1 MNDNL
6 FIKKIIFE
14 REKVIDFEQYPFNI
28 EIIKNLHEL
37 TITSPVTFLI
47 GENGIGK
54 STFIEAIAVSLGL
67 NAEGGTQN
75 FNFSTKNTTSEL
87 SNYFIIPKYNYP
99 KTKFFLRAETFY
111 NVASEID
118 NLEIDNYYGGSLH
131 ECSHGE
137 SFLRLIQNRFTQN
150 GLYILDEPESALS
163 PQSQMSLLYLIDE
176 LVKQGSQFIIATHS
190 PILISYYKGK
200 ILDLSNNFNEIKY
213 EDTDIY
219 KIYKLYL
226 DDAEGMQK
234 RLFQDN
240 EE

>member
-28 EIIKNLHEL
+28 EIIKKLHEL

-67 NAEGGTQN
+67 NTEG
-75 FNFSTKNTTSEL
+75 
-87 SNYFIIPKYNYP
+87 
-99 KTKFFLRAETFY
+99 
-111 NVASEID
+111 V
-118 NLEIDNYYGGSLH
+118 
-131 ECSHGE
+131 
-137 SFLRLIQNRFTQN
+137 
-150 GLYILDEPESALS
+150 
-163 PQSQMSLLYLIDE
+163 
-176 LVKQGSQFIIATHS
+176 
-190 PILISYYKGK
+190 
-200 ILDLSNNFNEIKY
+200 
-213 EDTDIY
+213 
-219 KIYKLYL
+219 
-226 DDAEGMQK
+226 QK

>member
-6 FIKKIIFE
+6 FTKKIIFE

-67 NAEGGTQN
+67 NAEG
-75 FNFSTKNTTSEL
+75 
-87 SNYFIIPKYNYP
+87 
-99 KTKFFLRAETFY
+99 
-111 NVASEID
+111 V
-118 NLEIDNYYGGSLH
+118 
-131 ECSHGE
+131 
-137 SFLRLIQNRFTQN
+137 
-150 GLYILDEPESALS
+150 
-163 PQSQMSLLYLIDE
+163 
-176 LVKQGSQFIIATHS
+176 
-190 PILISYYKGK
+190 
-200 ILDLSNNFNEIKY
+200 
-213 EDTDIY
+213 
-219 KIYKLYL
+219 
-226 DDAEGMQK
+226 QK

>member
-28 EIIKNLHEL
+28 EIIKKLHEL

-67 NAEGGTQN
+67 NAEG
-75 FNFSTKNTTSEL
+75 
-87 SNYFIIPKYNYP
+87 
-99 KTKFFLRAETFY
+99 
-111 NVASEID
+111 
-118 NLEIDNYYGGSLH
+118 
-131 ECSHGE
+131 
-137 SFLRLIQNRFTQN
+137 
-150 GLYILDEPESALS
+150 
-163 PQSQMSLLYLIDE
+163 
-176 LVKQGSQFIIATHS
+176 VK
-190 PILISYYKGK
+190 
-200 ILDLSNNFNEIKY
+200 
-213 EDTDIY
+213 
-219 KIYKLYL
+219 
-226 DDAEGMQK
+226 K

>member
-28 EIIKNLHEL
+28 EIIKKLHEL

-67 NAEGGTQN
+67 NAEG
-75 FNFSTKNTTSEL
+75 
-87 SNYFIIPKYNYP
+87 
-99 KTKFFLRAETFY
+99 
-111 NVASEID
+111 V
-118 NLEIDNYYGGSLH
+118 
-131 ECSHGE
+131 
-137 SFLRLIQNRFTQN
+137 
-150 GLYILDEPESALS
+150 
-163 PQSQMSLLYLIDE
+163 
-176 LVKQGSQFIIATHS
+176 
-190 PILISYYKGK
+190 
-200 ILDLSNNFNEIKY
+200 
-213 EDTDIY
+213 
-219 KIYKLYL
+219 
-226 DDAEGMQK
+226 QK

>member
-1 MNDNL
+1 MNNNL

-67 NAEGGTQN
+67 NTEG
-75 FNFSTKNTTSEL
+75 
-87 SNYFIIPKYNYP
+87 
-99 KTKFFLRAETFY
+99 
-111 NVASEID
+111 V
-118 NLEIDNYYGGSLH
+118 
-131 ECSHGE
+131 
-137 SFLRLIQNRFTQN
+137 
-150 GLYILDEPESALS
+150 
-163 PQSQMSLLYLIDE
+163 
-176 LVKQGSQFIIATHS
+176 
-190 PILISYYKGK
+190 
-200 ILDLSNNFNEIKY
+200 
-213 EDTDIY
+213 
-219 KIYKLYL
+219 
-226 DDAEGMQK
+226 QK